1 MRTTLRRLI
10 LTTAL
15 TFAAQPALANELTPF
30 DVPATEAP
38 AAAHTPATAEAPAL
52 APAAPALTAPTI
64 DAPATAAPVTS
75 LVTAQPGAFQ
85 PAVTPQQLVQ
95 RVNIP
100 YETFTL
106 PNGLRVVVHEDR
118 KAPVVAVS
126 IWYNVGSK
134 DEPKGRTGF
143 AHLFEHLMFNGSE
156 NAPGEYF
163 EYTRAMGATDLN
175 GTTWFDRTNYFQT
188 VPRPALERALF
199 LESDRMGYL
208 LGAVTQQN
216 LTNQIGVVQNEK
228 RQGDN
233 QPYGL
238 VEYAQLE
245 ALFPE
250 GHPYRHSTI
259 GSMADLSAA
268 SLADV
273 QSWFRENYGPNNAV
287 LVLAG
292 DINAAEARPL
302 VERYFGAI
310 PRGPVNT
317 PAQATVP
324 TLQRRIDQVM
334 KDRVA
339 TTRLYRTWAVP
350 GLLHEDMVA
359 LSVAGAIL
367 GGLASS
373 RLDNE
378 LVRKDQTAVRV
389 SAGMQP
395 FHRVGMFEVEV
406 DVKPGSDADAVSRRL
421 DRIIADFVARGPTQD
436 EVRRA
441 VMRTMASRVQGL
453 EQVGGFGGKAVAL
466 AEGMLYANDPSFYQK
481 QLEALAKVTPAQ
493 VRSAMQRWLRRPVF
507 ALRVIPGERDA
518 YEEAPGVRGG
528 AKVAAGKLAEPATP
542 ALDAQPTGGATTQR
556 PLPPIGSTPPLDF
569 PDVQRAQLSNGIP
582 VVYAQRATVPVT
594 RVVVEFDAGAAAD
607 PATRQG
613 TQRLMLNLL
622 EEGTTR
628 LNSIQL
634 AEAQERLGAN
644 ISTGF
649 SLDRTDVSL
658 TALTPNLGPSLDL
671 LADVIRNPAF
681 DPREVDRL
689 RAQQLAQ
696 ISAELTQPA
705 GLAIRALPVVLYGPE
720 HPYGKPG
727 TGTGDPQAVASLT
740 RNELISFHQAW
751 IRPDNATIFAVGD
764 LPLAQLLPQL
774 EARLGNWQAPAA
786 PRGTKSFPARART
799 RENRI
804 ILIDRPQSPQSFIL
818 AGQLLDVEGTED
830 TLPLTAANQVL
841 AGDFLARIN
850 MDLRESKGWSYG
862 AFGGPNLREGQVP
875 FVLQAPVQA
884 DRTADSIKAIQ
895 EQVGGF
901 LGPQGIT
908 SAELQRVIAGST
920 GSLPGQ
926 FETSPAVL
934 NALRTNALFKRPDN
948 YWETVADRYRGMTI
962 QTLDQTI
969 REKVDPDEF
978 VWVVVGDAAKIR
990 PQLATLNMPI
1000 EDMRLTPPQPVQPA
1014 AQPMA
1019 GSTRPA
1025 TGQLPPC
1032 SRTVTDRCV
1041 QRGGR

>member
-1 MRTTLRRLI
+1 MRNTLLRLA

-15 TFAAQPALANELTPF
+15 TVAAQPAFAE
-30 DVPATEAP
+30 DIAGHAAAIIVPEAAP
-38 AAAHTPATAEAPAL
+38 APAPASDAPLAPAETPAL
-52 APAAPALTAPTI
+52 APA
-64 DAPATAAPVTS
+64 TS
-75 LVTAQPGAFQ
+75 LVAAQAGQFQ
-85 PAVTPQQLVQ
+85 PAVSPQQLVQ
-95 RVNIP
+95 RVNVP

-106 PNGLRVVVHEDR
+106 ANGLRVVVHEDR

-163 EYTRAMGATDLN
+163 TYTRQMGATDLN

-208 LGAVTQQN
+208 LNAVTQQN

-233 QPYGL
+233 EPYGL

-268 SLADV
+268 SLDDV
-273 QSWFRENYGPNNAV
+273 KGWFRDNYGPNNSV

-324 TLQRRIDQVM
+324 SLQRRVDQVM

-339 TTRLYRTWAVP
+339 TTRLYRTWAIP
-350 GLLHEDMVA
+350 GLLHQDSVA
-359 LSVAGAIL
+359 LSVGAAIL

-389 SAGMQP
+389 SASANT
-395 FHRVGMFEVEV
+395 FHRVGMFEVEA
-406 DVKPGSDADAVSRRL
+406 DVKPGGNADVVSRRL
-421 DRIIADFVARGPTQD
+421 DQIITNFVARGPTAD
-436 EVRRA
+436 EVQRA
-441 VMRTMASRVQGL
+441 VMRTMSARVQGL

-466 AEGMLYANDPSFYQK
+466 AEGALYANDPGFVQK
-481 QLEALAKVTPAQ
+481 QLEALARVTPAQ

-507 ALRVIPGERDA
+507 ALRVVPGERDA
-518 YEEAPGVRGG
+518 YQEAPGQGG
-528 AKVAAGKLAEPATP
+528 RLTGAPTAKQAPAASKQAQVKVSYT
-542 ALDAQPTGGATTQR
+542 DQDQSKQPTAQGGRQ
-556 PLPPIGSTPPLDF
+556 LPPIGSPPALDF
-569 PDVQRAQLSNGIP
+569 PDIERARLSNGIQ
-582 VVYAQRATVPVT
+582 VVYARRATVPVT
-594 RVVVEFDAGAAAD
+594 RVAVEFDAGAAAD
-607 PATRQG
+607 PAERLG
-613 TQRLMLNLL
+613 TQALMLNLL

-628 LNSIQL
+628 LSSIQL
-634 AEAQERLGAN
+634 AEAQERLGAS
-644 ISTGF
+644 IGSSQ
-649 SLDRTDVSL
+649 SLDRTAVQL
-658 TALTPNLGPSLDL
+658 TALTPNLAPSLDL

-681 DPREVDRL
+681 DPREVERI
-689 RAQQLAQ
+689 RQQQLAQ
-696 ISAELTQPA
+696 IASELTQPG
-705 GLAIRALPVVLYGPE
+705 GLAARALPVVLYGPE

-727 TGTGDPQAVASLT
+727 TGTGSPEAVAAVT
-740 RNELISFHQAW
+740 REELIRFHQQW

-764 LPLAQLLPQL
+764 LPLAELTRQL
-774 EARLGNWQAPAA
+774 ETRFGNWQAPAV
-786 PRGTKSFPARART
+786 PRGVKRFPERAKP
-799 RENRI
+799 REGRI

-830 TLPLTAANQVL
+830 TLPLMAANQVL
-841 AGDFLARIN
+841 GGDFLARIN
-850 MDLRESKGWSYG
+850 MDLREAKGWSYG
-862 AFGGPNLREGQVP
+862 AFGSPGLRERQVP
-875 FVLQAPVQA
+875 YTIQAPVQA
-884 DRTADSIKAIQ
+884 NRTADSIRAIK
-895 EQVGGF
+895 EQVSGF
-901 LGPQGIT
+901 LGPNGIT
-908 SAELQRVIAGST
+908 QEELQRVIAGST

-934 NALRTNALFKRPDN
+934 GALRSNALYRRPDN
-948 YWETVADRYRGMTI
+948 YWEMVADRYRGMTS
-962 QTLDQTI
+962 QQLDQVI
-969 REKVDPDEF
+969 RQRVDPDDF
-978 VWVVVGDAAKIR
+978 TWVVVGDAAVIR
-990 PQLATLNMPI
+990 PQLATLDMPI
-1000 EDMRLTPPQPVQPA
+1000 EEMRLTTPPPA
-1014 AQPMA
+1014 QVVVN
-1019 GSTRPA
+1019 RPGTPA
-1025 TGQLPPC
+1025 PTGTLPRC
-1032 SRTVTDRCV
+1032 SRTVTDRCT
-1041 QRGGR
+1041 QGGR

>member
-1 MRTTLRRLI
+1 MKTTLLRLA

-15 TFAAQPALANELTPF
+15 TVAAQPAFAADDT
-30 DVPATEAP
+30 AP
-38 AAAHTPATAEAPAL
+38 AAPVTVPEAAAPAAPVAPATATAPAL
-52 APAAPALTAPTI
+52 APATTLAATQPAAPA
-64 DAPATAAPVTS
+64 
-75 LVTAQPGAFQ
+75 

-106 PNGLRVVVHEDR
+106 PNGLRVVTHEDR

-134 DEPKGRTGF
+134 DEPPGRTGF
-143 AHLFEHLMFNGSE
+143 AHLFEHIMFNGSE

-188 VPRPALERALF
+188 VPKPALERALF
-199 LESDRMGYL
+199 LESDRMGHL
-208 LGAVTQQN
+208 LGAVTQEN

-238 VEYAQLE
+238 VQYAQLE
-245 ALFPE
+245 ALFPP

-268 SLADV
+268 SLEDIR
-273 QSWFRENYGPNNAV
+273 SWFRENYGPNNAV

-292 DINAAEARPL
+292 DIDAAEARPL
-302 VERYFGAI
+302 VEKYFGHI
-310 PRGPVNT
+310 PRGPVNE

-324 TLQRRIDQVM
+324 TLPRRIDQVM
-334 KDRVA
+334 RDRVA
-339 TTRLYRTWAVP
+339 TTRLYRTWPVP
-350 GLLHEDMVA
+350 GLLHQDAVP
-359 LSVAGAIL
+359 LSVAGMIL
-367 GGLASS
+367 GGLNSS

-389 SAGMQP
+389 VASNQP

-406 DVKPGSDADAVSRRL
+406 DVKPGVDPDIVSREL
-421 DRIIADFVARGPTQD
+421 DRIITDFVNRGPTRD
-436 EVRRA
+436 EVQRA
-441 VMRTMASRVQGL
+441 VMTIMASRLQGL

-466 AEGMLYANDPSFYQK
+466 AEGMLYANDPGFVQK
-481 QLEALAKVTPAQ
+481 QLEALARVTPAQ
-493 VRSAMQRWLRRPVF
+493 LRAAMQRWLRRPMH
-507 ALRVIPGERDA
+507 ALRVVPGERDA
-518 YEEAPGVRGG
+518 YEEAPSVRGG
-528 AKVAAGKLAEPATP
+528 ARGGTATKQAEPSKEAQ
-542 ALDAQPTGGATTQR
+542 AEKQAQSQNQAQPQKQAQTR
-556 PLPPIGSTPPLDF
+556 RELPPIGPTPALDF
-569 PDVQRAQLSNGIP
+569 PDVERARLSNGIP
-582 VVYAQRATVPVT
+582 VIYARRATVPVT
-594 RVVVEFDAGAAAD
+594 RIVVEFDAGAAAD
-607 PATRQG
+607 PHNRQG

-628 LNSIQL
+628 LNSVQL

-658 TALTPNLGPSLDL
+658 SALTPNLGPSLDL
-671 LADVIRNPAF
+671 LSDVIRNPAF
-681 DPREVDRL
+681 APGEVERL

-696 ISAELTQPA
+696 IASELTQPN

-727 TGTGDPQAVASLT
+727 TGTGDPQAVATIS
-740 RNELISFHQAW
+740 RDELIRFHQAW
-751 IRPDNATIFAVGD
+751 LRPDNATIFVVSD
-764 LPLAQLLPQL
+764 LPLAQLVPQL
-774 EARLGNWQAPAA
+774 EARFGNWQPPSA
-786 PRGTKSFPARART
+786 PRGTKRFPERAQT
-799 RENRI
+799 REDRI
-804 ILIDRPQSPQSFIL
+804 ILIDRPQSPQSVIL
-818 AGQLLDVEGTED
+818 AAQLLDVEGTED
-830 TLPLTAANQVL
+830 TLPLVAANQVL
-841 AGDFLARIN
+841 GGDFLARIN
-850 MDLRESKGWSYG
+850 MELREKRGWSYG
-862 AFGGPNLREGQVP
+862 AFGGLQLRERQVP
-875 FVLQAPVQA
+875 YVVQAGVQA
-884 DRTADSIKAIQ
+884 DRTADSIRAIQ
-895 EQVGGF
+895 EQVTSF

-908 SAELQRVIAGST
+908 PAELQRVIAGST

-926 FETSPAVL
+926 FETSPSVL
-934 NALRTNALFKRPDN
+934 FALRTNALYRRPDN
-948 YWETVADRYRGMTI
+948 YWETVADRYRSMTA
-962 QTLDQTI
+962 QQLDQVI
-969 REKVDPDEF
+969 REEVDPDEF
-978 VWVVVGDAAKIR
+978 VWVVVGDAARIR

-1000 EDMRLTPPQPVQPA
+1000 EEMRLVPEQPVQPA
-1014 AQPMA
+1014 AA
-1019 GSTRPA
+1019 ARAPA
-1025 TGQLPPC
+1025 TGPLPPC